1 MSRCS
6 CCILAVSV
14 LLALAVTATT
24 TAALPHEELLQDKG
38 DAHLLEEAVHLVGK
52 GVATQGDDQ
61 SSSSGASGS
70 GNGSGSGEHSK
81 EGEGS
86 KKEGDKQGKNCLT
99 KELCHKKKII
109 CGKECTLA
117 AHSRCAAK
125 CSKSCVPTC

>member
-86 KKEGDKQGKNCLT
+86 KEGDKQGKNCLT

>member
-1 MSRCS
+1 
-6 CCILAVSV
+6 LAVSV
-14 LLALAVTATT
+14 LLALAVTAT
-24 TAALPHEELLQDKG
+24 AMHEERRLQDERTAVKG
-38 DAHLLEEAVHLVGK
+38 DAHLLEEAVPHLLGK
-52 GVATQGDDQ
+52 VVATQGDGQ

-70 GNGSGSGEHSK
+70 SSSSGSASGEHGK
-81 EGEGS
+81 EGEGG

-117 AHSRCAAK
+117 AHGRCAAK